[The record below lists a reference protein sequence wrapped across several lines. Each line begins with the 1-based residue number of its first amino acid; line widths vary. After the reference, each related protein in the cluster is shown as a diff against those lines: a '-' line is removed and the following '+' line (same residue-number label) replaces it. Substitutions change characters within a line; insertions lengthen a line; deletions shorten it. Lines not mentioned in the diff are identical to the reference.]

1 MNPKIEF
8 EREFEFEFEFD
19 DRERTLIHEWRAEQ
33 LGKLG
38 ISRIVAQAVA
48 GLVDWHDLAR
58 LIERGCSPELALEI
72 VR

>member
-1 MNPKIEF
+1 MTPEIEIDI
-8 EREFEFEFEFD
+8 ELEVELE
-19 DRERTLIHEWRAEQ
+19 DREEALVHEWRAEQ
-33 LGKLG
+33 LAKLG

-58 LIERGCSPELALEI
+58 LIDRGCSPELALEI

>member
-1 MNPKIEF
+1 MNPKIDIEP
-8 EREFEFEFEFD
+8 EEFEFE

-38 ISRIVAQAVA
+38 ISWTIAQAVA

-58 LIERGCSPELALEI
+58 LVERGCSPELALEI